1 MRLQQLTIHHIAS
14 IEDAVIDFEAPP
26 LADSEVFLITGKTGA
41 GKSTI
46 LDAIC
51 LALYGVTPRL
61 KNTMMQGDTQD
72 GEKTIK
78 IKDPR
83 QLMRRNTGEAFVRLT
98 FTGSN
103 GVRYEATWSVARAR
117 QKVTGNIQKREW
129 QLRNLD
135 TDICLTKELDIQA
148 EIKTAI
154 GLDFKQFCR
163 TTLLAQGE
171 FTRFLNST
179 DDEKA
184 EILEK
189 ITGVDIYTRI
199 GAKVYENTNQKK
211 RIWEDAQRQVE
222 GTHILTDE
230 EVAIKKA
237 EIETYDQQYL
247 SVKKQYDADNEKRQW
262 LKTDMELTQQET
274 TARERL
280 KDAVAAIEG
289 EDFKEQETLVG
300 QWNET
305 IDARGWLN
313 TISSAITLVGQQ
325 EKALDQLNSDYT
337 EVLAG
342 LAFEKKKSVETEAEL
357 QLINKAID
365 AERDKSTVYENVQ
378 TVSSHLNTL
387 QEGRKRIEKETAII
401 NGESKNLIEVLTPA
415 YNKAQKNET
424 EAKANYEKQETEIRQ
439 REEAVTSLDL
449 PALRKQR
456 DDAKDTL
463 QHIDKVYTLITTL
476 SEAKEKVDNT
486 RRALAARHDDIVE
499 KKKELEAL
507 LAKVHDAEIRKDVCK
522 EQLDRQKDTIN
533 KFATTLRQKL
543 HQGDTCPICGQKI
556 ERDLPHEDELAA
568 MVEELNSTFKTA
580 EKTYED
586 LLNESNKLE
595 ALIKANTKTYLEDK
609 QILDQDKSIEK
620 AKLKL
625 SQACAVCG
633 IDTEKESS
641 IVHELEE
648 LGKKTQSTLLHVKE
662 KIQEGEEKDLAVRE
676 LRKKLDLLRKEIE
689 KLTNITQKESKRVD
703 ECQNKIH
710 LSKEVIKTKTD
721 DMTKAEEALATLI
734 TGVWETDWRQSPGD
748 FSALLQTAA
757 GHYVQNIQRRQR
769 LDTDLREREKII
781 SLTNEIAEKIKSL
794 MSKWSE
800 TVGAVASELP
810 NIVSKAN
817 DVLTK
822 VTQALSLKQQA
833 EKSIR
838 ECRRRLEDFYS
849 VHGFITEKQL
859 TTLNNYTAQDI
870 VRVSEAISS
879 TRNNELRQRTLLNA
893 AISRHEE
900 HLKAKPIFNDGENA
914 DTLDTH
920 IAESERQ
927 MAEINVRK
935 GAIVQELRTDE
946 ANKQQLGTF
955 IAAAEN
961 KRADYQR
968 WERINQLI
976 GDASGSKFRKIAQSY
991 VLTSLIHSAN
1001 GYMKTLTDRYVL
1013 KVTPGTFVI
1022 SLEDA
1027 YQGYASRAAS
1037 TLSGGESFL
1046 VSLSLA
1052 LALSDIGQQLSVNT
1066 LFIDEGFGSLS
1077 GEPLQ
1082 HAIETLRSLH
1092 SRSGRHVG
1100 IISHVEE
1107 LQDRIPVQIRVEQ
1120 ENYHSSSTIS
1130 IVPS

>member
-237 EIETYDQQYL
+237 EIENYDQQYL

-274 TARERL
+274 TTREYL

-313 TISSAITLVGQQ
+313 TISTATTLVGQQ
-325 EKALDQLNSDYT
+325 EKALDQLNSAYT

-342 LAFEKKKSVETEAEL
+342 LAFEKKKSLETETEL
-357 QLINKAID
+357 QLINKAIE
-365 AERDKSTVYENVQ
+365 AANDKTIVYENVQ
-378 TVSSHLNTL
+378 TAISHLNTL
-387 QEGRKRIEKETAII
+387 KEGRKRIERETAII
-401 NGESKNLIEVLTPA
+401 NAENQNLTEVLIPS
-415 YNKAQKNET
+415 YIKAQKNET
-424 EAKANYEKQETEIRQ
+424 AAKANYEKQVAEIHQ
-439 REEAVTSLDL
+439 REEAVASLDL

-463 QHIDKVYTLITTL
+463 QYIDKVQSLITTL
-476 SEAKEKVDNT
+476 SEAKENMDNT
-486 RRALAARHDDIVE
+486 RKALAARHDDLVE
-499 KKKELEAL
+499 KERELKAL
-507 LAKVHDAEIRKDVCK
+507 LPKVHDAEVRKDACK

-533 KFATTLRQKL
+533 KFAKTLRQKL
-543 HQGDTCPICGQKI
+543 QLGDTCPICGQKI

-586 LLNESNKLE
+586 LLN
-595 ALIKANTKTYLEDK
+595 
-609 QILDQDKSIEK
+609 
-620 AKLKL
+620 
-625 SQACAVCG
+625 
-633 IDTEKESS
+633 
-641 IVHELEE
+641 
-648 LGKKTQSTLLHVKE
+648 
-662 KIQEGEEKDLAVRE
+662 
-676 LRKKLDLLRKEIE
+676 
-689 KLTNITQKESKRVD
+689 
-703 ECQNKIH
+703 
-710 LSKEVIKTKTD
+710 
-721 DMTKAEEALATLI
+721 
-734 TGVWETDWRQSPGD
+734 
-748 FSALLQTAA
+748 
-757 GHYVQNIQRRQR
+757 
-769 LDTDLREREKII
+769 
-781 SLTNEIAEKIKSL
+781 
-794 MSKWSE
+794 
-800 TVGAVASELP
+800 
-810 NIVSKAN
+810 
-817 DVLTK
+817 
-822 VTQALSLKQQA
+822 
-833 EKSIR
+833 
-838 ECRRRLEDFYS
+838 
-849 VHGFITEKQL
+849 
-859 TTLNNYTAQDI
+859 
-870 VRVSEAISS
+870 
-879 TRNNELRQRTLLNA
+879 
-893 AISRHEE
+893 
-900 HLKAKPIFNDGENA
+900 
-914 DTLDTH
+914 
-920 IAESERQ
+920 
-927 MAEINVRK
+927 
-935 GAIVQELRTDE
+935 
-946 ANKQQLGTF
+946 
-955 IAAAEN
+955 
-961 KRADYQR
+961 
-968 WERINQLI
+968 
-976 GDASGSKFRKIAQSY
+976 
-991 VLTSLIHSAN
+991 
-1001 GYMKTLTDRYVL
+1001 
-1013 KVTPGTFVI
+1013 
-1022 SLEDA
+1022 
-1027 YQGYASRAAS
+1027 
-1037 TLSGGESFL
+1037 
-1046 VSLSLA
+1046 
-1052 LALSDIGQQLSVNT
+1052 
-1066 LFIDEGFGSLS
+1066 
-1077 GEPLQ
+1077 
-1082 HAIETLRSLH
+1082 
-1092 SRSGRHVG
+1092 
-1100 IISHVEE
+1100 
-1107 LQDRIPVQIRVEQ
+1107 
-1120 ENYHSSSTIS
+1120 
-1130 IVPS
+1130 